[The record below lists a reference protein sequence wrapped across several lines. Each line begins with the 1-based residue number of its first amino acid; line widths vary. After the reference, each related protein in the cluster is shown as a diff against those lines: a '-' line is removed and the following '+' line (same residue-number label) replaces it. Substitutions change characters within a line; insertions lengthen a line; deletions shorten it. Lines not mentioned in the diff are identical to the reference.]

1 MQFFVSL
8 THKPVIIL
16 SYRCLL
22 GRMSEIINIDDRQRI
37 RRILDGKREEYAWF
51 VKTYSQQVLSFTS
64 RMLPDS
70 EDAKE
75 VAQDAF
81 VKAFHSLGTFN
92 FQSSFCTWVC
102 RIAYHKSLDRLKRQQ
117 PHYVDI
123 DNLPE
128 ISDDELLTG
137 REERIALMEEAID
150 DLTDDEQLLIHLY
163 YYEDRPLRDIA
174 YIMDVEPNALAT
186 RLHRI
191 RKKLSR
197 MIKQKEHE

>member
-1 MQFFVSL
+1 MN
-8 THKPVIIL
+8 K
-16 SYRCLL
+16 
-22 GRMSEIINIDDRQRI
+22 EISKEDFARLVQQ
-37 RRILDGKREEYAWF
+37 YAP
-51 VKTYSQQVLSFTS
+51 QVLDFTTRLLS
-64 RMLPDS
+64 DRR
-70 EDAKE
+70 EAEE

-102 RIAYHKSLDRLKRQQ
+102 RIAYRKSLDRLKRQQ

-123 DNLPE
+123 DNLPA
-128 ISDDELLTG
+128 IADEELSTG
-137 REERIALMEEAID
+137 REKRIALMEEAID

-197 MIKQKEHE
+197 MIKQKEHEQTDR

>member
-1 MQFFVSL
+1 MN
-8 THKPVIIL
+8 K
-16 SYRCLL
+16 
-22 GRMSEIINIDDRQRI
+22 EISKEDFARLVQQ
-37 RRILDGKREEYAWF
+37 YAP
-51 VKTYSQQVLSFTS
+51 QVLDFTTRLLS
-64 RMLPDS
+64 DRR
-70 EDAKE
+70 EAEE

-81 VKAFHSLGTFN
+81 VKAFRSLDTFN
-92 FQSSFCTWVC
+92 FQSSFSTWVC
-102 RIAYHKSLDRLKRQQ
+102 RIAYHMSLDRLKRQH
-117 PHYVDI
+117 PYYVDI
-123 DNLPE
+123 DNLPA
-128 ISDDELLTG
+128 IADEELSTG

-197 MIKQKEHE
+197 MIKQKEHEQADR

>member
-1 MQFFVSL
+1 MN
-8 THKPVIIL
+8 K
-16 SYRCLL
+16 
-22 GRMSEIINIDDRQRI
+22 EISKEDFARLVQQ
-37 RRILDGKREEYAWF
+37 YA
-51 VKTYSQQVLSFTS
+51 SQVLDFTTRLLS
-64 RMLPDS
+64 DRR
-70 EDAKE
+70 EAEE

-81 VKAFHSLGTFN
+81 TKAFRSLDTFN

-102 RIAYHKSLDRLKRQQ
+102 RIAYHMSLDRLKRQH
-117 PHYVDI
+117 PYYVDI
-123 DNLPE
+123 DNLPA
-128 ISDDELLTG
+128 IADEELSTG

-150 DLTDDEQLLIHLY
+150 DLTNDEQLLIHLY

-197 MIKQKEHE
+197 MIKQKEHGQADR

>member
-1 MQFFVSL
+1 
-8 THKPVIIL
+8 
-16 SYRCLL
+16 
-22 GRMSEIINIDDRQRI
+22 MSEIINIDESQRI

-64 RMLPDS
+64 RMMPDS

-81 VKAFHSLGTFN
+81 VKAFRSLDTFN

-102 RIAYHKSLDRLKRQQ
+102 RIAYHMSLDRLKRQQ
-117 PHYVDI
+117 PHHVDI
-123 DNLPE
+123 DNLPT
-128 ISDDELLTG
+128 IADEDLSTG

-150 DLTDDEQLLIHLY
+150 DLANDEQLLIHLY

-174 YIMDVEPNALAT
+174 YIMDVEPNTLAT

-197 MIKQKEHE
+197 MIKQKEHGQADR

>member
-1 MQFFVSL
+1 
-8 THKPVIIL
+8 
-16 SYRCLL
+16 
-22 GRMSEIINIDDRQRI
+22 MSEIINIDESQRI
-37 RRILDGKREEYAWF
+37 GRILDGKCEEFAWF

-64 RMLPDS
+64 RMIPDS

-81 VKAFHSLGTFN
+81 VKAFRSLGTFN
-92 FQSSFCTWVC
+92 FQSSFNTWVC
-102 RIAYHKSLDRLKRQQ
+102 RIAYRKSLDRLKRQQ

-123 DNLPE
+123 DNLPA
-128 ISDDELLTG
+128 IADEELSTG

-197 MIKQKEHE
+197 MIKQKEHEQTDR

>member
-1 MQFFVSL
+1 MN
-8 THKPVIIL
+8 K
-16 SYRCLL
+16 
-22 GRMSEIINIDDRQRI
+22 EISKEDFARLVQQ
-37 RRILDGKREEYAWF
+37 YA
-51 VKTYSQQVLSFTS
+51 SQVLDFTTRLLS
-64 RMLPDS
+64 DCR
-70 EDAKE
+70 EAEE

-81 VKAFHSLGTFN
+81 VKAFRSLDTFN

-102 RIAYHKSLDRLKRQQ
+102 RIAYHMSLDRLKRQH
-117 PHYVDI
+117 PYYVDI
-123 DNLPE
+123 DNLPA
-128 ISDDELLTG
+128 IADEELSTG

-150 DLTDDEQLLIHLY
+150 DLTNDEQLLIHLY

-197 MIKQKEHE
+197 MIKQKEHG

>member
-1 MQFFVSL
+1 MN
-8 THKPVIIL
+8 K
-16 SYRCLL
+16 
-22 GRMSEIINIDDRQRI
+22 EISKEDFARLVQQ
-37 RRILDGKREEYAWF
+37 YA
-51 VKTYSQQVLSFTS
+51 SQVLDFTTRLLS
-64 RMLPDS
+64 DRR
-70 EDAKE
+70 EAEE

-81 VKAFHSLGTFN
+81 VKAFRSLDTFN

-102 RIAYHKSLDRLKRQQ
+102 RIAYHMSLDRLKRQN
-117 PHYVDI
+117 PYYVDI
-123 DNLPE
+123 DNLPA
-128 ISDDELLTG
+128 IADEELSTG

-150 DLTDDEQLLIHLY
+150 DLTNDEQLLIHLY

-197 MIKQKEHE
+197 MIKQKEHGQADR

>member
-1 MQFFVSL
+1 
-8 THKPVIIL
+8 
-16 SYRCLL
+16 
-22 GRMSEIINIDDRQRI
+22 MSEIINIDERQRI
-37 RRILDGKREEYAWF
+37 GRILDGKREEYAWF

-64 RMLPDS
+64 RMLPDA

-81 VKAFHSLGTFN
+81 VKAFRSLDTFN

-102 RIAYHKSLDRLKRQQ
+102 RIAYRKSLDCLKRQQ
-117 PHYVDI
+117 HHYVDI
-123 DNLPE
+123 DNLPA
-128 ISDDELLTG
+128 IADEELSTG

-150 DLTDDEQLLIHLY
+150 DLLSDEQLLIHLY

-191 RKKLSR
+191 RKKLLR
-197 MIKQKEHE
+197 TIKQKENEQTIR

>member
-1 MQFFVSL
+1 MN
-8 THKPVIIL
+8 K
-16 SYRCLL
+16 
-22 GRMSEIINIDDRQRI
+22 EISKEDFARLVQQ
-37 RRILDGKREEYAWF
+37 YA
-51 VKTYSQQVLSFTS
+51 SQVLDFTTRLLS
-64 RMLPDS
+64 DRR
-70 EDAKE
+70 EAEE

-81 VKAFHSLGTFN
+81 VKAFRSLDTFN

-102 RIAYHKSLDRLKRQQ
+102 RIAYHMSLDRLKRQH
-117 PHYVDI
+117 PYYVDI
-123 DNLPE
+123 DNLPA
-128 ISDDELLTG
+128 IADEELSTG

-150 DLTDDEQLLIHLY
+150 DLTNDEQLLIHLY

-197 MIKQKEHE
+197 MIKQKEHGQADR